1 MDLLSGSLGDK
12 MSPTLDNDFSPN
24 GEAIL
29 IQLLIVMTSM
39 KSKGITINTNLLKQ
53 FVKGQS
59 YGVQIGAF
67 LVCNCHE
74 GMGRKSI

>member
-1 MDLLSGSLGDK
+1 

-24 GEAIL
+24 AEAVL

-39 KSKGITINTNLLKQ
+39 KSKGITINANILKQ
-53 FVKGQS
+53 IVRGQS
-59 YGVQIGAF
+59 HGVQIGAF
-67 LVCNCHE
+67 LICKCHE